1 MPSIAV
7 YNMNRQQVGE
17 MQLSDSVFNAEVKEH
32 LMHLALRIQ
41 LANRRAGTVKT
52 KTRSEVAGSGKKPFK
67 QKGTGNAR
75 QGCVR
80 APQYPGGGVAFGPR
94 PKVYNLSMNKKARR
108 FAMCSALSLQCRS
121 NRITVMENLDFNSI
135 STKEFVSFMKRFEI
149 ERSLIITDDFSN
161 NLQLSC
167 RNVPH
172 IKLLKYDALN
182 IHDILKYK
190 NIIITQGAVQSVEG
204 VLNK

>member
-1 MPSIAV
+1 
-7 YNMNRQQVGE
+7 MNKQQVGE
-17 MQLSDSVFNAEVKEH
+17 LQLSDNVFNTEVKEH

-52 KTRSEVAGSGKKPFK
+52 KTRSEVSGSGKKPFK

-75 QGCVR
+75 QGCAR

-94 PKVYNLSMNKKARR
+94 PKEYHLSMNKKARR
-108 FAMCSALSLQCRS
+108 LAMCSVLTLQFKS
-121 NRITVMENLDFNSI
+121 NRLTVMDKVDFDAV
-135 STKEFVSFMKRFEI
+135 STKDFVTFMKRFEL
-149 ERSLIITDDFSN
+149 ERSLIITDNFSN

-172 IKLLKYDALN
+172 VKLLKYDALN

-204 VLNK
+204 ALNI

>member
-17 MQLSDSVFNAEVKEH
+17 MQLSDTVFNTEVKEH

-52 KTRSEVAGSGKKPFK
+52 KTRSEVSGSGKKPFK

-80 APQYPGGGVAFGPR
+80 APQYPGGGVAFGPK
-94 PKVYNLSMNKKARR
+94 PKEYNLSMNKKARR
-108 FAMCSALSLQCRS
+108 LAMCSALSLQCK
-121 NRITVMENLDFNSI
+121 NNKVTVMDKIDFESI
-135 STKEFVSFMKRFEI
+135 STKEFVAFMDRFELD
-149 ERSLIITDDFSN
+149 RSLIITDIYSN

-167 RNVPH
+167 RNVPYV
-172 IKLLKYDALN
+172 KLLKYDALN

-204 VLNK
+204 ALNI

>member
-17 MQLSDSVFNAEVKEH
+17 VELSDEIFNAEVKEH

-52 KTRSEVAGSGKKPFK
+52 KTRSEVAGGGKKPFK
-67 QKGTGNAR
+67 QKGTGGAR
-75 QGCVR
+75 QGCIR
-80 APQYPGGGVAFGPR
+80 APHYPGGGVAFGPR
-94 PKVYNLSMNKKARR
+94 PKDYDLSMNKRARNAALR
-108 FAMCSALSLQCRS
+108 SALTFQLK
-121 NRITVMENLDFNSI
+121 NDRITVMDQLDFSSI
-135 STKEFVSFMKRFEI
+135 STKEFVGFMKRFEI
-149 ERSLIITDDFSN
+149 ERSLIITDNLTN

-182 IHDILKYK
+182 IHDMLKYK

-204 VLNK
+204 ALHK

>member
-1 MPSIAV
+1 
-7 YNMNRQQVGE
+7 
-17 MQLSDSVFNAEVKEH
+17 
-32 LMHLALRIQ
+32 
-41 LANRRAGTVKT
+41 
-52 KTRSEVAGSGKKPFK
+52 
-67 QKGTGNAR
+67 
-75 QGCVR
+75 
-80 APQYPGGGVAFGPR
+80 
-94 PKVYNLSMNKKARR
+94 
-108 FAMCSALSLQCRS
+108 MCSALSLQCRS

>member
-7 YNMNRQQVGE
+7 FNMNRQQVGE
-17 MQLSDSVFNAEVKEH
+17 VELSDEIFNAEVKEH

-52 KTRSEVAGSGKKPFK
+52 KTRSEVAGGGKKPFK
-67 QKGTGNAR
+67 QKGTGGAR
-75 QGCVR
+75 QGTVR
-80 APQYPGGGVAFGPR
+80 APHYPGGGVAFGPR
-94 PKVYNLSMNKKARR
+94 PKDYDLSMNKRARNAALR
-108 FAMCSALSLQCRS
+108 SALSFQLK
-121 NRITVMENLDFNSI
+121 NDRITVMDKLDFGAI
-135 STKEFVSFMKRFEI
+135 STKEFIGFMKRFEI
-149 ERSLIITDDFSN
+149 ERSLIITDNLTN

-182 IHDILKYK
+182 IHDMLKYK

-204 VLNK
+204 ALHK